1 MKENLK
7 GKKGIT
13 LIALVI
19 TIIVLLILAGV
30 SIAMLTGQNGLLSQ
44 AINAKDETIIAEEK
58 EQVEVAYASANIK
71 KRGEDVTQK
80 DLQEELDKVVK
91 TSVETNSDGTLNVL
105 FEDTKNNYNVNKG
118 EVSKV
123 EPDTTMAVFD
133 TGENVAIKIR
143 MLALEGNYS
152 EEWPTNL
159 SIDGIKR
166 YTEGTPDSSKMTD
179 SNIVSWVDGY
189 TAYEQ
194 NPGAF
199 SEMVPEGTTLFPI
212 YMWFEE
218 SGETEIRDILGSN
231 QDNVAEGVSKE
242 VKTGILYWWSESNN
256 VYLNPNSS
264 SMFALLP
271 YLSDLSGL
279 ENVKTKYTTNISSM
293 FASPYSNQRL
303 TNVNALSNWDTSNI
317 TDISGL
323 FSYCASLSDISGL
336 RNWDTSNITN
346 ISSLFANCTSLID
359 ISGLKNWDTSKVVNM
374 YNTFAGDDGP
384 SMKLTNLDALSNWDV
399 SNVENM
405 QRMFLA
411 CRELTDT
418 SAIEDWDIT
427 KVSNFN
433 EMFFDVPVKPNFT
446 KVSGIWNESGT
457 FIPNN

>member
-152 EEWPTNL
+152 EEYPVNL

-166 YTEGTPDSSKMTD
+166 YTEGTPDSSKMAD
-179 SNIVSWVDGY
+179 NNIVSWVDGY

-231 QDNVAEGVSKE
+231 QDNVAEAFSKE
-242 VKTGILYWWSESNN
+242 VKTGTLYWWSESNN

-264 SMFALLP
+264 SMFKYLP

-279 ENVKTKYTTNISSM
+279 ENVKTKYTTNISNM
-293 FASPYSNQRL
+293 FENTGNQRL

-317 TDISGL
+317 TDISDL
-323 FSYCASLSDISGL
+323 FYNCWNLS
-336 RNWDTSNITN
+336 
-346 ISSLFANCTSLID
+346 D
-359 ISGLKNWDTSKVVNM
+359 ISGLKNWDTSKVVSM
-374 YNTFAGDDGP
+374 ARTFYSDDL
-384 SMKLTNLDALSNWDV
+384 SMKLTNLDDLSNWDV
-399 SNVENM
+399 SNVKNM
-405 QRMFLA
+405 QSMFGG
-411 CRELTDT
+411 CRELTDV
-418 SAIEDWDIT
+418 SAIENWDIT
-427 KVSNFN
+427 NVSDFN
-433 EMFFDVPVKPNFT
+433 GMFRRSASKT
-446 KVSGIWNESGT
+446 
-457 FIPNN
+457 

>member
-105 FEDTKNNYNVNKG
+105 FQDTKNNYNVNKG

-152 EEWPTNL
+152 EEYPVNL

-166 YTEGTPDSSKMTD
+166 YTEGTPDSSKMAD
-179 SNIVSWVDGY
+179 NNIVSWVDGY

-218 SGETEIRDILGSN
+218 SGETEIRDIVGNN
-231 QDNVAEGVSKE
+231 QDNVAEVVSKE

-293 FASPYSNQRL
+293 FANPYSNQRL

-317 TDISGL
+317 TD
-323 FSYCASLSDISGL
+323 
-336 RNWDTSNITN
+336 

-374 YNTFAGDDGP
+374 SGVFCYDDGSL
-384 SMKLTNLDALSNWDV
+384 SMNLVDLDALSNWDV
-399 SNVENM
+399 GNVTDM
-405 QRMFLA
+405 SQMFYC
-411 CRELTDT
+411 CRKLTDT
-418 SAIEDWDIT
+418 SAIENWNIT

>member
-1 MKENLK
+1 MNKALSKVKVIDFLLNLSFNK
-7 GKKGIT
+7 Q
-13 LIALVI
+13 
-19 TIIVLLILAGV
+19 IIVLLILAGV

-105 FEDTKNNYNVNKG
+105 FQDTKNNYNVNKG

-152 EEWPTNL
+152 EEYPINL

-166 YTEGTPDSSKMTD
+166 YTEGTPDSSKITD
-179 SNIVSWVDGY
+179 NNIVSWVDGY

-218 SGETEIRDILGSN
+218 SGETEIRDIVGNN
-231 QDNVAEGVSKE
+231 QDNVAEVVSKE

-264 SMFALLP
+264 SMFKYLP

-293 FASPYSNQRL
+293 FASGFSNQRL

-317 TDISGL
+317 TD
-323 FSYCASLSDISGL
+323 
-336 RNWDTSNITN
+336 

-374 YNTFAGDDGP
+374 RKVFCYDDSSL
-384 SMKLTNLDALSNWDV
+384 SMNLVDLDALSNWDV
-399 SNVENM
+399 GNVTDM
-405 QRMFLA
+405 SLMFYC
-411 CRELTDT
+411 CRKLTDT
-418 SAIEDWDIT
+418 SAIENWNIT
-427 KVSNFN
+427 KVSDFY
-433 EMFFDVPVKPNFT
+433 EMFFDVPDKPNFT
-446 KVSGIWNESGT
+446 KVSGIWDESGT

>member
-1 MKENLK
+1 MKEKLK
-7 GKKGIT
+7 RKKGIT

-30 SIAMLTGQNGLLSQ
+30 SIAMLTGENGILTQS
-44 AINAKDETIIAEEK
+44 INAKDETIIAEEK
-58 EQVEVAYASANIK
+58 EQVEMAYVSAAIK
-71 KRGEDVTQK
+71 KIGENVTQK

-105 FEDTKNNYNVNKG
+105 FEGTKNNYNVNKG

-152 EEWPTNL
+152 EEYPINL

-166 YTEGTPDSSKMTD
+166 YTEGTPDSSKITD
-179 SNIVSWVDGY
+179 NNIVSWVDGY

-218 SGETEIRDILGSN
+218 SGETEIRDIVGNN
-231 QDNVAEGVSKE
+231 QDNVAEVVSKE

-264 SMFALLP
+264 SMFKYLP

-279 ENVKTKYTTNISSM
+279 ENVKTKYTTNISNM
-293 FASPYSNQRL
+293 FANTGNQRL
-303 TNVNALSNWDTSNI
+303 TNVNALS
-317 TDISGL
+317 
-323 FSYCASLSDISGL
+323 
-336 RNWDTSNITN
+336 NWDTSNITN

-374 YNTFAGDDGP
+374 YKTFAGDDGP

-399 SNVENM
+399 GNVTDM
-405 QRMFLA
+405 SQMFLA

-418 SAIEDWDIT
+418 SAIENWNIT

-446 KVSGIWNESGT
+446 KVSGIWDESGT

>member
-1 MKENLK
+1 
-7 GKKGIT
+7 
-13 LIALVI
+13 
-19 TIIVLLILAGV
+19 
-30 SIAMLTGQNGLLSQ
+30 MLTGQNGLLSQ

-143 MLALEGNYS
+143 ILALEGNYS
-152 EEWPTNL
+152 EEWPMNL

-199 SEMVPEGTTLFPI
+199 SEIVPEGTTLFPI

-218 SGETEIRDILGSN
+218 SGETEIRDIVGNN
-231 QDNVAEGVSKE
+231 QDNVIEGVSKE

-264 SMFALLP
+264 SMFEYLP

-293 FASPYSNQRL
+293 FASGFSNQRL

-317 TDISGL
+317 TD
-323 FSYCASLSDISGL
+323 
-336 RNWDTSNITN
+336 

-374 YNTFAGDDGP
+374 RKVFCYDDGSL
-384 SMKLTNLDALSNWDV
+384 SMNLVDLDALSNWDV
-399 SNVENM
+399 GNVTDM
-405 QRMFLA
+405 SLMFYC
-411 CRELTDT
+411 CRKLTDT
-418 SAIEDWDIT
+418 SAIENWNIT
-427 KVSNFN
+427 KVSDFY
-433 EMFFDVPVKPNFT
+433 EMFFDVPDKPNFT
-446 KVSGIWNESGT
+446 KVSGIWNERGT